1 MVVDVVGLVV
11 ERLQDAETV
20 GCPVYSRR
28 APHKVESTGAQFV
41 VVKDVGPWG
50 GSNISGRQRRLVRIE
65 LHSDCERDG
74 DGLPLSDDAAHRA
87 WAAWSGVDRALNDV
101 SHSWIA
107 VCSSYRADEPD
118 EEPLQ
123 GAEHSAVLAGTFEV
137 SA

>member
-1 MVVDVVGLVV
+1 MTVDVVHLVV
-11 ERLQDAETV
+11 ERLQGAQTV
-20 GCPVYSRR
+20 DVPVYARSQ
-28 APHKVESTGAQFV
+28 PHKVEGTGGQFV
-41 VVKDVGPWG
+41 VVRDVGPWG

-65 LHSDCERDG
+65 LHSDCARD
-74 DGLPLSDDAAHRA
+74 DHGLPLSDDAAHRA
-87 WAAWSGVDRALNDV
+87 WATWSGVDRALNDV
-101 SHSWIA
+101 SHEWVA